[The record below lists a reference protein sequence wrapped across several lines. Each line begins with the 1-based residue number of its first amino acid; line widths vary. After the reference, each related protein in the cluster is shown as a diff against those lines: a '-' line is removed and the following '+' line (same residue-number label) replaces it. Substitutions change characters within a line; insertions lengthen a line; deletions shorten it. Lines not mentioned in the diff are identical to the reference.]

1 VLARAESARSAL
13 RWNQRT
19 KSMLP
24 QLLEHLASQR
34 RPARLARALK
44 AESRAKIG
52 GRAENPLADGS
63 RMAF

>member
-24 QLLEHLASQR
+24 QLLEHLAPQR
-34 RPARLARALK
+34 RPARFARALK